1 MYAYVWMDVLGF
13 STLCVQTVKT
23 YIEHVNKYCMMFKI
37 EERDRMKESESAK
50 EGRSQEKGVEIV

>member
-1 MYAYVWMDVLGF
+1 MDVLGF